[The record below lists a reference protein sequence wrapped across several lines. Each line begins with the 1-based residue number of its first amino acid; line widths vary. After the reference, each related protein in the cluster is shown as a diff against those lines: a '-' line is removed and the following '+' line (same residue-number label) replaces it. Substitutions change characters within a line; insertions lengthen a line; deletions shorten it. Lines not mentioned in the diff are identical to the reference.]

1 MAFIALLVAL
11 TIARPDPVP
20 SDSARIADGRLF
32 IEPLGASFEIPPA
45 WLEPPPKGYGPG
57 EDCNTHSALASR
69 THVSRESIPKLAN
82 ATGPWD
88 REFSNVV
95 DSVLPFASTV
105 AQLGA
110 EGWGAES
117 KCYGDLQV
125 RVYVSE
131 LAIDSIARRVRTR
144 GQEIANKFF
153 PTKALESDSVGWR
166 IQKLEWDAIYGDYGA
181 STYVEFLSRCVG
193 RKTLT
198 LVLMYSY
205 GRKPELDRAL
215 ILNSFREHP

>member
-1 MAFIALLVAL
+1 MFLSLIIALSV
-11 TIARPDPVP
+11 ARPNPIL

-32 IEPLGASFEIPPA
+32 IEPLGASFEIPPT
-45 WLEPPPKGYGPG
+45 WLEPPPMGYAPG
-57 EDCNTHSALASR
+57 QDCNTLSALASR
-69 THVSRESIPKLAN
+69 THISRESLQKLPN

-88 REFSNVV
+88 KEFSNVV
-95 DSVLPFASTV
+95 DTVLPFASTI

-117 KCYGDLQV
+117 KCFGDLQA

-131 LAIDSIARRVRTR
+131 IPIDSIARRVRIR
-144 GQEIANKFF
+144 GQETANRFF
-153 PTKALESDSVGWR
+153 PTEVAEESDSLGWR

-181 STYVEFLSRCVG
+181 STYLEFLSRRIG
-193 RKTLT
+193 TKTLT

-205 GRKPELDRAL
+205 GRKPELDRAV
-215 ILNSFREHP
+215 ILGSFREHS